1 MEEYKFSY
9 KYPHPAVTVDC
20 VIFGFDGTSI
30 KVLLIQRGVE
40 PYKGAWAFP
49 GGFLRMD
56 ESAEEA
62 AKRELM
68 EETGLKDIPLEQFYT
83 FTNVDRDPRER
94 VITIAHSISV
104 RGLLNV
110 MCKVS

>member
-83 FTNVDRDPRER
+83 FTNVDRDLEKPRDFDPFGQ
-94 VITIAHSISV
+94 TGFAH
-104 RGLLNV
+104 LWLQYD
-110 MCKVS
+110 